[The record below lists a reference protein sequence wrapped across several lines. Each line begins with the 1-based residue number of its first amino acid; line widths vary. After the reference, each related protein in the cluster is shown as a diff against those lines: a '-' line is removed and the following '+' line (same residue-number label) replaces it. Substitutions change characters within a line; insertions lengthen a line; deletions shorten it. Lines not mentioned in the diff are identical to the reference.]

1 MEFKK
6 VETKESNIVLVGGFL
21 IFAGIAAAI
30 VC

>member
-6 VETKESNIVLVGGFL
+6 VETKESNFIIGGCLIV
-21 IFAGIAAAI
+21 AGIVAAI